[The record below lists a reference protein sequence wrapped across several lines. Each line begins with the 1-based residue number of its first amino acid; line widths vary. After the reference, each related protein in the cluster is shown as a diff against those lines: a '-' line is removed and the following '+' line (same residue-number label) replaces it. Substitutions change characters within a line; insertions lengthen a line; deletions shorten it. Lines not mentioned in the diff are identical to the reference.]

1 MADQDNTKTY
11 VRETR
16 TTESSGSSMALIV
29 GGLVVAVALLL
40 WFVFGDSNMGAKN
53 TGDTNNVTVETPATP
68 APAPA
73 DPVQPAPADPVAPAP
88 ADPVTPAPADPVAPA
103 PADPVVP
110 APADPAPATPPA
122 APANP

>member
-1 MADQDNTKTY
+1 MAEEY
-11 VRETR
+11 R
-16 TTESSGSSMALIV
+16 TPSERDIRITEPKPASNLGFIV

-53 TGDTNNVTVETPATP
+53 TGDTNNVTVETPVTP

-73 DPVQPAPADPVAPAP
+73 DPVAPAPADPVAPAP
-88 ADPVTPAPADPVAPA
+88 ADPVTPAPADPVT
-103 PADPVVP
+103 P